1 MGKRLPRAS
10 AYNRGITL
18 KRGERISMVESRP
31 ETERELSEQDARWH
45 VVYVAVIVFAV
56 LVISALYFFSRYFSS

>member
-1 MGKRLPRAS
+1 
-10 AYNRGITL
+10 
-18 KRGERISMVESRP
+18 MVENTP

-56 LVISALYFFSRYFSS
+56 LVITALYFFSRYFSS